1 MRSPINWA
9 VLGLLI
15 EHPGHAYELFQRFDS
30 AYAGAIEL
38 SSNSQMNGALKALR
52 ERALIERLPGEAE
65 SGDSDPFGRRRYRP
79 TAEGLR
85 TYEERMMA
93 WSPRSAEAPGVFAR
107 QLAVLPAATA
117 LAVIEHYEQAC
128 LSETCACRV
137 PNVKTSAP
145 GDLVAFE
152 ERLIAE
158 EKYLALAAKIE
169 WARSTRGLIKTFW
182 RTPATAEPEAVSRRG
197 DPSADGPADAVSPRR
212 SVRRSGGL
220 ESIS

>member
-15 EHPGHAYELFQRFDS
+15 ERPGHAYELFQRFDD

-52 ERALIERLPGEAE
+52 ERALIERLPDEAE
-65 SGDSDPFGRRRYRP
+65 SGDPSAFGRRRYRP

-85 TYEERMMA
+85 AYEERMMA

-128 LSETCACRV
+128 LSEISDTRLPRAD
-137 PNVKTSAP
+137 PSAS
-145 GDLVAFE
+145 GGAQALAA
-152 ERLIAE
+152 RLIAE
-158 EKYLALAAKIE
+158 DKHNVLTAKIK
-169 WARSTRGLIKTFW
+169 WARYARSQLE
-182 RTPATAEPEAVSRRG
+182 TPASEQM
-197 DPSADGPADAVSPRR
+197 DGVPARPAGIASTDERTVAWALGPRHA
-212 SVRRSGGL
+212 RRSGP
-220 ESIS
+220 